1 MKPHLK
7 KEAMSR
13 PQAESKSEIFFRL

>member
-13 PQAESKSEIFFRL
+13 PQADSKSEIFFRL